1 MENFL
6 TPLNLGNFRLGAI
19 DFILLVLGHL
29 IKGQCVLWIIF
40 ASLALK
46 PEQGPRGIW
55 WKSLK
60 PGALSLYWLGVTD
73 LTARYMGGWVE
84 YPKKKKGAF
93 LAFYIWVSVAK
104 VGEKT

>member
-1 MENFL
+1 MC
-6 TPLNLGNFRLGAI
+6 
-19 DFILLVLGHL
+19 L
-29 IKGQCVLWIIF
+29 IKNF

-60 PGALSLYWLGVTD
+60 PSALSLHWLGVTD

-84 YPKKKKGAF
+84 YIYTYKKKKGAF

-104 VGEKT
+104 VREKP

>member
-1 MENFL
+1 MSYEKN
-6 TPLNLGNFRLGAI
+6 
-19 DFILLVLGHL
+19 
-29 IKGQCVLWIIF
+29 F

-60 PGALSLYWLGVTD
+60 PGALSLQWLGVTD

-84 YPKKKKGAF
+84 YIYSLKKKQSAF

-104 VGEKT
+104 VREKP

>member
-1 MENFL
+1 MFYE
-6 TPLNLGNFRLGAI
+6 I
-19 DFILLVLGHL
+19 YIY
-29 IKGQCVLWIIF
+29 KF

-60 PGALSLYWLGVTD
+60 PGALSLYWLGLTD

-84 YPKKKKGAF
+84 YLYIKKKKRKRGAF
-93 LAFYIWVSVAK
+93 LAFYMWVSVAK
-104 VGEKT
+104 VREKP

>member
-73 LTARYMGGWVE
+73 FTARYMGGWVE
-84 YPKKKKGAF
+84 SQKKKKK
-93 LAFYIWVSVAK
+93 K
-104 VGEKT
+104 VRS

>member
-6 TPLNLGNFRLGAI
+6 TPLNLGNFLLSAF
-19 DFILLVLGHL
+19 DLILLVLGHL
-29 IKGQCVLWIIF
+29 IKGQCVLLKKKIF

-60 PGALSLYWLGVTD
+60 PDTLSLYWLEVTD
-73 LTARYMGGWVE
+73 LTARYMGGWVDFWR
-84 YPKKKKGAF
+84 GAF
-93 LAFYIWVSVAK
+93 LAFYIGVSVAK
-104 VGEKT
+104 VREKP

>member
-1 MENFL
+1 MCL
-6 TPLNLGNFRLGAI
+6 M
-19 DFILLVLGHL
+19 
-29 IKGQCVLWIIF
+29 KIIF

-60 PGALSLYWLGVTD
+60 PGALSLQWLGATD

-84 YPKKKKGAF
+84 YIWLKKKKRRGAF

-104 VGEKT
+104 VREKP

>member
-1 MENFL
+1 M
-6 TPLNLGNFRLGAI
+6 
-19 DFILLVLGHL
+19 
-29 IKGQCVLWIIF
+29 KKF

-84 YPKKKKGAF
+84 LKKKKGAF
-93 LAFYIWVSVAK
+93 LAFYMGNRVAK
-104 VGEKT
+104 VREKP